1 MEQSILSPVPAIPA
15 WKGCL
20 GSRSKE
26 FSHYGARASESE
38 SEGIHDKPSP
48 VSPELKFSTEMET
61 AQQLRRQPLVAMTMS
76 SGSRK
81 LIEPAWVPALH
92 MGGGNAAGSQG
103 SCGHTPLVWDDDFL
117 GARREAGQ

>member
-1 MEQSILSPVPAIPA
+1 MGTRDRQEQSKTSKRKEEQVLDSTGEQRTVEQSILSPVPAIPA

-38 SEGIHDKPSP
+38 SEGTHDKPSP

-61 AQQLRRQPLVAMTMS
+61 APQLRRQPLVAMTMS

-81 LIEPAWVPALH
+81 LI
-92 MGGGNAAGSQG
+92 
-103 SCGHTPLVWDDDFL
+103 
-117 GARREAGQ
+117 